1 MKTIVI
7 GILGVVVAA
16 MLGGCAPQPPAACNI
31 TI

>member
-16 MLGGCAPQPPAACNI
+16 MLSADAHHRTPNV